1 MLRATTPRQLPKH
14 HTLFGNNEKIHALI
28 ELMSRYNMPLDRY
41 TNHPKA
47 IAHAR
52 AVLLNESI
60 NKETRF
66 YHDIS
71 SQGINQENLVT
82 LGHPDT
88 GLWAV
93 KYQHDNVNYI
103 IVNIIPD
110 EKAIQTLVAEKQTG
124 ENSYQQY

>member
-28 ELMSRYNMPLDRY
+28 ELMTRYNMPLDRY

-71 SQGINQENLVT
+71 SQGINQENLINRKISTKRV
-82 LGHPDT
+82 G
-88 GLWAV
+88 GA
-93 KYQHDNVNYI
+93 KY
-103 IVNIIPD
+103 
-110 EKAIQTLVAEKQTG
+110 L
-124 ENSYQQY
+124 